1 MRTSLFA
8 NLMRANEAM
17 TVNCENVV
25 RDFLEEACESK
36 FKTPVHHNCNIC
48 DKQARSLRPYNII
61 DGSR

>member
-1 MRTSLFA
+1 
-8 NLMRANEAM
+8 MRANEAM